1 MSIQKH
7 THLTHSH
14 AVTHFKGIH
23 KPSSD
28 NMIFLWN
35 SSTLPF
41 SHHFYSYKVVSLLCT
56 LCFQYSSRTRFIS
69 MESRVFPLIFSS
81 HVPILKNSF
90 ARSVPSQ
97 TTEKFNCGK
106 SLCSLVPF
114 IITPKSAIFQIAFA
128 EYGIVQLPIHGLT
141 ATIFRV
147 ETTQKATHCRNTETE
162 NWNFNAVELKTFDC
176 TNLTITPNSFS
187 SFHTNGFG
195 GIGVACWLLVPK
207 FAGSNPGR
215 SLRNFRAKKS

>member
-14 AVTHFKGIH
+14 AVTHFKGTH

-28 NMIFLWN
+28 KMIFLWN
-35 SSTLPF
+35 SSTLPL

-56 LCFQYSSRTRFIS
+56 LRFQYSSRSRFIS
-69 MESRVFPLIFSS
+69 MESWVSPLIFSS
-81 HVPILKNSF
+81 HAPILKNSF

-97 TTEKFNCGK
+97 TTEKFICGN

-114 IITPKSAIFQIAFA
+114 ITTPKSAIFQIAFA
-128 EYGIVQLPIHGLT
+128 EYGIVQLPIHGPA

-147 ETTQKATHCRNTETE
+147 ETTQKATYCRNTKTAH
-162 NWNFNAVELKTFDC
+162 WNFKTGELKTFDC
-176 TNLTITPNSFS
+176 TNLTITPNYFS
-187 SFHTNGFG
+187 SFQTNL
-195 GIGVACWLLVPK
+195 C
-207 FAGSNPGR
+207 
-215 SLRNFRAKKS
+215 